1 MDAFEFLAKAA
12 KTKPQPVYVLF
23 GDEDFLKRQVRAA
36 LEPLLLE
43 DADPAFAI
51 SVYPGEEA
59 NWSTVRSEL
68 DTLPF
73 LSPRRVIVIEQ
84 ADPFVTEH
92 RAQLEKYITKP
103 SKGTLILEVHTW
115 ASNTKLAKALPDDV
129 SIACKALKPFQ
140 LPPWCVQR
148 AQAEYQ
154 KKLST
159 AGAELLADLIEPS
172 LGLLDQELAKLAT
185 YVGDRA
191 AIDVDDVDILCG
203 RSRSAETFKV
213 FNAIGEG
220 KIADALAI
228 LHRLRDEGEEP
239 IAILGAFSWQ
249 LRRLAQAAR
258 FIKQGE
264 SVQQALAQAGAR
276 DFAMKGWEQ
285 QMKHLG
291 MKRLEKLYDWLLEL
305 DLGLKGS
312 NPLPSWMQLE
322 RLVIRLSQPREEL
335 AKA

>member
-1 MDAFEFLAKAA
+1 MDAVEFLAKSSKA
-12 KTKPQPVYVLF
+12 KPQPVYVLF

-43 DADPAFAI
+43 DADPAFAV
-51 SVYPGEEA
+51 SVYPGDEA

-84 ADPFVTEH
+84 ADPFVSEH
-92 RAQLEKYITKP
+92 RAQLEKYVTKP
-103 SKGTLILEVHTW
+103 SKGTLILDVRTW
-115 ASNTKLAKALPDDV
+115 PSNTKLAKTLPDDV
-129 SIACKALKPFQ
+129 TFVCKSPKPFQ

-148 AQAEYQ
+148 AQSEYK

-159 AGAELLADLIEPS
+159 AGAQLLVDLIEPS

-185 YVGDRA
+185 YVGERA
-191 AIDVDDVDILCG
+191 TIDVDDVDILCG
-203 RSRSAETFKV
+203 RSRSAETFKI
-213 FNAIGEG
+213 FNAIGEA
-220 KIADALAI
+220 KVSEALDI
-228 LHRLRDEGEEP
+228 LHRLRDEGEDP

-258 FIKQGE
+258 LIKQGE
-264 SVQQALAQAGAR
+264 GVSQALAQVGAR

-291 MKRLEKLYDWLLEL
+291 MRRLEKLYDWLLDI
-305 DLGLKGS
+305 DLGLKGG
-312 NPLPSWMQLE
+312 NPLPPWLQLE
-322 RLVIRLSQPREEL
+322 RLVIRLAKPREEPVRT
-335 AKA
+335 

>member
-1 MDAFEFLAKAA
+1 MDALEFLAKSA
-12 KTKPQPVYVLF
+12 KAKPQPVYVLF
-23 GDEDFLKRQVRAA
+23 GDEDFLKRQVRTA

-43 DADPAFAI
+43 DADPAYALA
-51 SVYPGEEA
+51 VYPGEEA
-59 NWSTVRSEL
+59 NWSTVRAEL

-84 ADPFVTEH
+84 ADPFVTEY

-103 SKGTLILEVHTW
+103 SKGTLILDVRTW

-129 SIACKALKPFQ
+129 SIACKAFKPVQ

-148 AQAEYQ
+148 AQSEYK

-159 AGAELLADLIEPS
+159 AGAHLLIDLIEPS

-185 YVGDRA
+185 YVGDRTT
-191 AIDVDDVDILCG
+191 IDADDVDILCG
-203 RSRSAETFKV
+203 RSRSAETFKI

-220 KIADALAI
+220 KTAEALAI
-228 LHRLRDEGEEP
+228 FHRLRDEGEEP

-258 FIKQGE
+258 LIKQGE
-264 SVQQALAQAGAR
+264 RVQQALSQVGIFNMNSA
-276 DFAMKGWEQ
+276 EQ

-322 RLVIRLSQPREEL
+322 RLVIRLAQPRAEP
-335 AKA
+335 AKS